1 MRKQLCLSSKS
12 LKVDVLK
19 WIAVLSKEGLNIDPL
34 NSNLP
39 NADILIKA
47 CFTNLANSEANLFQ
61 TEFLAIFLSRS

>member
-1 MRKQLCLSSKS
+1 MRKQLRLSSKS

-19 WIAVLSKEGLNIDPL
+19 WVAVLSKEGLNIDPL

-47 CFTNLANSEANLFQ
+47 CFTNLAN
-61 TEFLAIFLSRS
+61 